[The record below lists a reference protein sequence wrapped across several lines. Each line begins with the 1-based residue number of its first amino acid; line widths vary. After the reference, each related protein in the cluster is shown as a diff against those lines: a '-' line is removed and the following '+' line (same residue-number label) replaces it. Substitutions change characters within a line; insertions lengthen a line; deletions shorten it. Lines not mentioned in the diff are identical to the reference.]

1 MASSLENKL
10 RLSELNNRIKG
21 VLQEAFP
28 TTVWVIAEISEM
40 KVNRSGHCYL
50 VLVEKDEDSDEIR
63 AQARGTIWS
72 YTFRMLRPFFE
83 TTAGRALSEGMKV
96 LVNASVEFHPLYGF
110 SLNIRDI
117 DPTYTLGDMARKRL
131 EIINRLKG
139 EGIFEMNKD
148 LELPM
153 VPQKV
158 AVISSSTAAGY
169 QDFQNQL
176 NNNAYGYRF
185 YTHLF
190 PALMQGNQASESIIA
205 ALEHIYLYEDFFDV
219 VVIIR
224 GGGSQL
230 DLSCFDDYE
239 LAFHI
244 TQFPLPVITGIG
256 HEKDDTI
263 SDMVAH
269 TRMKTPTAVAEFLVA
284 GVMQFEVHLDELQ
297 QEFVNSVEEIMTES
311 RQRLD
316 NAVKTLKPVV
326 QQLLFN
332 RQKKLGRY
340 VWQMESSA
348 IEILRNNNYR
358 LSRKKDEIRELSG
371 RLIHD
376 KRYKLDGYRHFISR
390 ASVLQLEEGKL
401 RMDAL
406 LEKLKRQSKSCFST
420 ERNQLLL
427 AEKRNELLN
436 PLKILKRGYS
446 VTYHNGK
453 ALKEIAQLQEG
464 DEVRTMLSEGTF
476 TSTVLGR
483 KEGIKKNKS

>member
-1 MASSLENKL
+1 MASTMEQKL
-10 RLSELNNRIKG
+10 RLSELNNRIRG

-28 TTVWVIAEISEM
+28 AAVWVVAEISEM

-50 VLVEKDEDSDEIR
+50 VLVEKDEDSDEIL

-83 TTAGRALSEGMKV
+83 TTAGRSLSEGMKV
-96 LVNASVEFHPLYGF
+96 LVNANVEFHPLYGY

-131 EIINRLKG
+131 EIINRLKE

-148 LELPM
+148 LELPL
-153 VPQKV
+153 VPQKI

-169 QDFQNQL
+169 QDFLNQL
-176 NNNAYGYRF
+176 DNNAYGYRF

-269 TRMKTPTAVAEFLVA
+269 TRMKTPTAVAEFLIA
-284 GVMQFEVHLDELQ
+284 GAMQFEARLDELQ
-297 QEFVNSVEEIMTES
+297 QEFVTSVENILAES
-311 RQRLD
+311 KQRLD
-316 NAVKTLKPVV
+316 SAVKTLKPVV
-326 QQLLFN
+326 QQLLFS
-332 RQKKLGRY
+332 RQKKLSRFA
-340 VWQMESSA
+340 WQMESSVR
-348 IEILRNNNYR
+348 EMLRNNEYH
-358 LSRKKDEIRELSG
+358 LSRKKDEVKELSG
-371 RLIHD
+371 RFIHD
-376 KRYKLDGYRHFISR
+376 NRLKLDEYHHFINR
-390 ASVLQLEEGKL
+390 ASSHQLDEGKS
-401 RMDAL
+401 RMVAL
-406 LEKLKRQSKSCFST
+406 LERLRSQSLMRFAN
-420 ERNQLLL
+420 ERNRLVL
-427 AEKRNELLN
+427 AEKRTELLN
-436 PLKILKRGYS
+436 PMNILQRGYS
-446 VTYHNGK
+446 ITYHKGK
-453 ALKEIAQLQEG
+453 ALKEVTQLLEG
-464 DEVRTMLSEGTF
+464 DEVSTLLSDGTF
-476 TSTVLGR
+476 TSHVLN
-483 KEGIKKNKS
+483 KKNESSKK